1 MAFVDA
7 FFILLIAPEFYLPLR
22 LLGQRFH
29 AGIGGYSMSRR
40 IFSVL
45 DQPVSNPDRQ
55 SNHGDFVFP
64 SEFSLRFDHV
74 SYRYPSKVEDAVK
87 DVSLEFKSGQIC
99 AVVGTS
105 GAGKST
111 LANLLLRFCDPD
123 EGRIFMNNL
132 PINDIPLE
140 LWRSWVAWVPQ
151 QPYLFQGTIASNI
164 CLGCKNVSN
173 EDVIHAANL
182 AGLGEWIAKLPA
194 GYQTMVGER
203 GAGLSRGQV
212 QRIALA
218 RAFLKNAPLLVM
230 DEPTASLDPELDAF
244 LEQAVVELCR
254 QRTVFLIAHR
264 LETIARANV
273 IYVMDRGRIVDSG
286 THRELAQ
293 TSAPYI
299 RLLESYGV
307 MA

>member
-1 MAFVDA
+1 
-7 FFILLIAPEFYLPLR
+7 
-22 LLGQRFH
+22 
-29 AGIGGYSMSRR
+29 
-40 IFSVL
+40 
-45 DQPVSNPDRQ
+45 
-55 SNHGDFVFP
+55 
-64 SEFSLRFDHV
+64 
-74 SYRYPSKVEDAVK
+74 
-87 DVSLEFKSGQIC
+87 
-99 AVVGTS
+99 
-105 GAGKST
+105 
-111 LANLLLRFCDPD
+111 
-123 EGRIFMNNL
+123 MNNL

-164 CLGCKNVSN
+164 CLGCKNISD

-182 AGLGEWIAKLPA
+182 AGLGEWIARLPA
-194 GYQTMVGER
+194 GYQTIVGER

-299 RLLESYGV
+299 HLLESYGV